1 MILDLDSLNYYKP
14 KSCIQFDV
22 PHFTFECYEQ
32 LRLLKFLFFY
42 WLWSVINY
50 IYLLYWFDSLN
61 LALLSKSISTTPTE
75 SSCRAEGGV
84 SVRVRSVWV
93 SALDTGYSGYSQHTG
108 CHRAL
113 LSLHHPSSL
122 CLLQTTQLFMF
133 KFYQHW
139 MFSIHMIWKWC
150 LTGKYSG
157 YESESTLS
165 ETGLKINKIIVV
177 NIRGKSNRQWA
188 ASQPN
193 KYSRQ
198 KKVWFFCSNTR
209 TI

>member
-1 MILDLDSLNYYKP
+1 MPSCLGPQPPGPDIPQSWWHYIASGQSYEQMILDLDSLNYYKP

-113 LSLHHPSSL
+113 LGLHHPSSL

-150 LTGKYSG
+150 LTGKY
-157 YESESTLS
+157 
-165 ETGLKINKIIVV
+165 IVV
-177 NIRGKSNRQWA
+177 MSL
-188 ASQPN
+188 
-193 KYSRQ
+193 SRL
-198 KKVWFFCSNTR
+198 
-209 TI
+209 